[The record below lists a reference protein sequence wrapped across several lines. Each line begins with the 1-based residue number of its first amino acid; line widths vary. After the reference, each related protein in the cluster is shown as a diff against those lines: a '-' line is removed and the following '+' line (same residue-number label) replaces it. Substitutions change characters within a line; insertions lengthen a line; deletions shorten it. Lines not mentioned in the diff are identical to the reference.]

1 MRQGAAEGSTPGL
14 PGRAAA
20 VLASVY
26 AAAAVGLGAYAAH
39 AAGAS
44 DAERLRLAS
53 LYLLFHSLAVLALLG
68 RCGRLLGVARWGL
81 LAGVSLFSGSLVA
94 AALAAWP
101 TALAPLGGIGM
112 MLSWLL
118 LGVALWRGEGGLR

>member
-1 MRQGAAEGSTPGL
+1 MRQGAAEGSAPGL
-14 PGRAAA
+14 PGRTAA

-26 AAAAVGLGAYAAH
+26 AAVAVGLGAYAAH
-39 AAGAS
+39 AAAPEAG
-44 DAERLRLAS
+44 ERLSLAA

-68 RCGRLLGVARWGL
+68 RRGRLLGLVRWGL
-81 LAGVSLFSGSLVA
+81 LAGVSLFSGSLVV
-94 AALAAWP
+94 AALAGWP
-101 TALAPLGGIGM
+101 SALAPLGGIGM